1 MIPGRGRRLATLLL
15 CVVVSI
21 VTSRAVQAEPEKK
34 FAVGIVLTDDIPRGN
49 ARAGVRIRPLLRM
62 RNEPG
67 LHPAFGLNWVSMD
80 LAPDSPDDPTSGR
93 LALHPLLAGVSY
105 TWIIKRLS
113 VSPRVFAGYAVNIF
127 RRASVTSIGHGPVAK
142 AELQLFHDLTS
153 RLGILWSAG
162 YLAARPEVAGRTVN
176 ADEIRVQVGL
186 AFAVF

>member
-1 MIPGRGRRLATLLL
+1 MIPSRGRRLATLLL
-15 CVVVSI
+15 VVVSI
-21 VTSRAVQAEPEKK
+21 LTSRPVQAEPEKR
-34 FAVGIVLTDDIPRGN
+34 FAVGIVLTDDSPRGD

-80 LAPDSPDDPTSGR
+80 LAPDSPDDPTAGR
-93 LALHPLLAGVSY
+93 LGLHPVLAGVSY

-113 VSPRVFAGYAVNIF
+113 VSPRVFAGYSVNSF
-127 RRASVTSIGHGPVAK
+127 RRAARTTIGHGPVGK
-142 AELQLFHDLTS
+142 AELQLFHDLSS

-162 YLAARPEVAGRTVN
+162 YLVARPEVAGRTVK
-176 ADEIRVQVGL
+176 ADEVRVQVGL